1 MYNETVEELMGR
13 SSRAELDGMAKALG
27 INSAD
32 YPNKR
37 SLAEVLLRTRDE
49 QRKKERVDKERVDKE
64 RVDKE
69 RVDKERVERMRKA
82 NIQELKKKMT
92 EDTVKG
98 KMAGIPLQMIE
109 NREAIAASQ
118 AGVQEL
124 ANKARA
130 FEKETQ
136 KRVKELQS
144 HAKEQ
149 ANENQR
155 YVKEFY
161 G

>member
-64 RVDKE
+64 RVE
-69 RVDKERVERMRKA
+69 RERKA

-98 KMAGIPLQMIE
+98 KMAGIAQQMIE

-124 ANKARA
+124 VNKARL

-136 KRVKELQS
+136 KYAKEHQLHVKELQL
-144 HAKEQ
+144 HIKDQ
-149 ANENQR
+149 ANENLK
-155 YVKEFY
+155 YVKAFY

>member
-1 MYNETVEELMGR
+1 
-13 SSRAELDGMAKALG
+13 
-27 INSAD
+27 
-32 YPNKR
+32 
-37 SLAEVLLRTRDE
+37 
-49 QRKKERVDKERVDKE
+49 
-64 RVDKE
+64 
-69 RVDKERVERMRKA
+69 VERERKA

-98 KMAGIPLQMIE
+98 KMAGIAQQMIE

-124 ANKARA
+124 VNKARL

-136 KRVKELQS
+136 KYAKEHQLHVKELQL
-144 HAKEQ
+144 HIKDQ
-149 ANENQR
+149 ANENLK
-155 YVKEFY
+155 YVKAFY